1 MYHQSLLRQSIAVLL
16 LALLLIGCSKQS
28 VPPVPEGTPVSNGTT
43 PSKIA
48 LPSGI
53 LIVHNGSVIDGTGAS
68 PIPDAL
74 VAIKN
79 GTIVAVGPENQFQ
92 IPEDA
97 RVLDAKR
104 GSILPGFIDAHTHF
118 LQNNSIPSLAQQ
130 LQSGV
135 TTVRDLGS
143 QYGIDSTSNHDIS
156 ALKRRL
162 AEAGDTIPTL
172 ILAGPIITTPGGY
185 PALPGKDS
193 IALEVADSEEAGEA
207 ATRLL
212 ANGADGLK
220 IAVES
225 GAMMYPLPVLEP
237 EQVAAI
243 TQVAHAHHTWVSA
256 HVTTPQEAAIAVAN
270 GANDLAHAPMGK
282 MSNELIQQM
291 VTRGTVLVT
300 TLVVEG
306 GLRANFTR
314 SHSDAEWAL
323 VLEARRDSLQRFL
336 AAGGKVAMG
345 SDSGGG
351 WMPSDMPA
359 QEFQFMV
366 DAGMTP
372 MQVIFAATKNAA
384 QACGIEDRVGTLQV
398 GKQADVVIVGGAP
411 LQDIRAMSDVRI
423 VIKRGEVV
431 IER

>member
-1 MYHQSLLRQSIAVLL
+1 MRTLVHILPFCTLFV
-16 LALLLIGCSKQS
+16 ALTACMA
-28 VPPVPEGTPVSNGTT
+28 T

-162 AEAGDTIPTL
+162 AEAGNTIPTI
-172 ILAGPIITTPGGY
+172 ILTGPIITAPGGY

-207 ATRLL
+207 VDR
-212 ANGADGLK
+212 K
-220 IAVES
+220 S
-225 GAMMYPLPVLEP
+225 
-237 EQVAAI
+237 
-243 TQVAHAHHTWVSA
+243 
-256 HVTTPQEAAIAVAN
+256 
-270 GANDLAHAPMGK
+270 
-282 MSNELIQQM
+282 
-291 VTRGTVLVT
+291 
-300 TLVVEG
+300 VV
-306 GLRANFTR
+306 
-314 SHSDAEWAL
+314 
-323 VLEARRDSLQRFL
+323 
-336 AAGGKVAMG
+336 
-345 SDSGGG
+345 
-351 WMPSDMPA
+351 
-359 QEFQFMV
+359 
-366 DAGMTP
+366 
-372 MQVIFAATKNAA
+372 
-384 QACGIEDRVGTLQV
+384 
-398 GKQADVVIVGGAP
+398 
-411 LQDIRAMSDVRI
+411 
-423 VIKRGEVV
+423 
-431 IER
+431 